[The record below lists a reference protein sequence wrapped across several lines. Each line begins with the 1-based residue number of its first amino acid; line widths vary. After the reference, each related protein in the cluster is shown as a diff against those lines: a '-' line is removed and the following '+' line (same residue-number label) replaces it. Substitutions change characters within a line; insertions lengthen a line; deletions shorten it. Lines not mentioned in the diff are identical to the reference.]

1 MDLDARWAYVL
12 DFEGDELTEAWS
24 AKSESSRR
32 GVPLHPL
39 LADTLRR
46 IEPVTR
52 PDGTLSPWVF
62 PVTDARRKVR
72 LRDRRGRV
80 HPVRGDRRSPQTT
93 WLGLCLRQALAA
105 AGIERRVTV
114 HGLRRTFAVLLQDAG
129 APDSVIRQA
138 LGHAQQGV
146 TEQHYLPRRD
156 PVVQGWVD
164 RIEIRQGG
172 RPARLG
178 PLPSGA
184 LLAPAPRL
192 LQ

>member
-1 MDLDARWAYVL
+1 
-12 DFEGDELTEAWS
+12 
-24 AKSESSRR
+24 
-32 GVPLHPL
+32 
-39 LADTLRR
+39 
-46 IEPVTR
+46 
-52 PDGTLSPWVF
+52 
-62 PVTDARRKVR
+62 
-72 LRDRRGRV
+72 
-80 HPVRGDRRSPQTT
+80 
-93 WLGLCLRQALAA
+93 
-105 AGIERRVTV
+105 VTV

-164 RIEIRQGG
+164 RIELKR
-172 RPARLG
+172 AVEAS

-184 LLAPAPRL
+184 LLAPAPSL

>member
-1 MDLDARWAYVL
+1 M
-12 DFEGDELTEAWS
+12 
-24 AKSESSRR
+24 
-32 GVPLHPL
+32 
-39 LADTLRR
+39 
-46 IEPVTR
+46 
-52 PDGTLSPWVF
+52 
-62 PVTDARRKVR
+62 
-72 LRDRRGRV
+72 

-93 WLGLCLRQALAA
+93 WLGSCLRQALAA

-164 RIEIRQGG
+164 RIELRQSGQ
-172 RPARLG
+172 PARLG
-178 PLPSGA
+178 PLPSRA
-184 LLAPAPRL
+184 LLAPGPRL